1 MKKPIILYTIM
12 VLLMTS
18 LLFVGCG
25 SSVSSGLEGMMKRMP
40 DSTIEFFVD
49 NLKEGRSVGAA
60 ELSEGYGSYIEMWR
74 ENPLVRGITPDET
87 DYLALFISDSPVYL
101 FEGNF
106 NLDNI
111 RENLEESGMNS
122 DEYRGVEI
130 WKGEDIQGET
140 HFESGLI
147 DALVNDRL
155 IIVGYEPGINDCIDV
170 MNEGRASLWENSNF
184 KDIVDRL
191 PDGLTVKCSLYWEP
205 LFEDIIVGGFSL
217 MMNDDGTQDFT
228 FVGKFISSEDASSG
242 TDIILSDLADDFSF
256 DPAIAEAIQDGKYL
270 TITAEGQEIY

>member
-1 MKKPIILYTIM
+1 MKRAVIAGTVIMLILTLVPSM
-12 VLLMTS
+12 
-18 LLFVGCG
+18 GCG

-40 DSTIEFFVD
+40 DSTREFFID

-60 ELSEGYGSYIEMWR
+60 ELSEGYGSYIEMWN
-74 ENPLVRGITPDET
+74 ENVLEWGITPDET

-106 NLDNI
+106 DLGNI
-111 RENLEESGMNS
+111 REKLEESGMNS

-130 WKGEDIQGET
+130 WKGEDSQGET

-147 DALVNDRL
+147 HALVNDRL

-170 MNEGRASLWENSNF
+170 MNEGRASLWENRNF

-217 MMNDDGTQDFT
+217 VMNDDGTQDFT
-228 FVGKFISSEDASSG
+228 FVGKFINSEAADSG
-242 TDIILSDLADDFSF
+242 IDRILSDLADDFSF
-256 DPAIAEAIQDGKYL
+256 DPAIAEAAQDGEYI
-270 TITAEGQEIY
+270 TITAKAQEIY